1 MAQKELR
8 ELKDEELLKTAKL
21 YKSMKT
27 YDVVILGFLFGIAV
41 YNAVKGGS
49 FLISALPLFYLFI
62 MGKNNGKRKEIM
74 ALLEERN
81 LTL

>member
-1 MAQKELR
+1 
-8 ELKDEELLKTAKL
+8 
-21 YKSMKT
+21 MKT

-74 ALLEERN
+74 ALLEESN